1 MASTRCSQLACLFSV
16 LVASPLLIA
25 GEIGSNIN
33 GSLTY
38 SPENSAD
45 AETELAGY
53 LNGLA
58 GNSCITCSNTQACPC
73 NKCCKKKK
81 AKPNPCAT
89 SHKPLFYLNDFNYLN
104 DPNYDGQCLGDC
116 LKGLSLGECGRWGT
130 VDFGGQQRIRYHH
143 EVGMGQD
150 LDGANGLRRFED
162 TETDFVLSRTRLYTN
177 WKINDRIR
185 FYVEGIF
192 AYTSD
197 DDGSYQPRGIDRN
210 FGDFLNGFA
219 IIMKS
224 VWDRI
229 WTLPMAHADSKTP
242 IPISY

>member
-1 MASTRCSQLACLFSV
+1 MASTRCYQLACLFSV

-130 VDFGGQQRIRYHH
+130 VDFCGQQRIRYN
-143 EVGMGQD
+143 Q
-150 LDGANGLRRFED
+150 
-162 TETDFVLSRTRLYTN
+162 
-177 WKINDRIR
+177 
-185 FYVEGIF
+185 
-192 AYTSD
+192 
-197 DDGSYQPRGIDRN
+197 
-210 FGDFLNGFA
+210 
-219 IIMKS
+219 
-224 VWDRI
+224 
-229 WTLPMAHADSKTP
+229 
-242 IPISY
+242 